1 MGQWI
6 LPEWKMSKNHFLNFG
21 IQKVIKEPT
30 KIPLQSG
37 IPLLIHQEPNVLCLQ
52 VLKSST
58 ILTIKFGIKLS

>member
-6 LPEWKMSKNHFLNFG
+6 LPEWKMSTNHFLNFG

-37 IPLLIHQEPNVLCLQ
+37 IVLLIHQE
-52 VLKSST
+52 VLKS
-58 ILTIKFGIKLS
+58 IPIKIKSKIKLSLQ